1 MGNYKNEKE
10 FQTAYIKY
18 LKENWYRVYKLP
30 DIGYTLKP
38 FDIIAIKPGEI
49 QTIELKY
56 GDVNTYDKI
65 YKKLRPNQVGWLLN
79 TQEHWCNAL
88 IVGWDKGDKQIY
100 TYKFKYKEYEWVL

>member
-1 MGNYKNEKE
+1 MASYKNEKE

-18 LKENWYRVYKLP
+18 LKEDWYRVYKLP

-49 QTIELKY
+49 KCIELKY

-65 YKKLRPNQVGWLLN
+65 YKKLRPNQVWGLLN
-79 TQEHWCNAL
+79 TQEHWCNSI
-88 IVGWDKGDKQIY
+88 IVWRDKNDKQIY
-100 TYKFKYKEYEWVL
+100 EYKFKYKKYEWVL